1 MTPSTALQEEYRRC
15 LERDFRR
22 GHAGV
27 CTDASLKELLWRHL
41 LEDPELHC
49 ALQGDDT
56 FATLATVLRGQ
67 LDLGVALRSL
77 CRAFEVLE
85 QAAVNLYFFPW
96 RKEFSTIKVSIAGG
110 ARGGGLSQQ
119 TAGLCLGSWG
129 ADAPLSLQTFSGV
142 YVHVLQGILSEADLA
157 RCFHRL
163 GYVQRDDLHLAI
175 SQLPSGANLLCAAC
189 GFFAARV
196 ECEILGKMVRE
207 LEPCG
212 VSSDEL
218 LQARREAKGSLEG
231 CVAKLQSLVRW
242 PRGRELRAELA
253 DGLDLYQETQEA
265 QSPYREPSGARVPSP
280 HQLPLCGRSSPGL
293 RGREQLL
300 HSPQGLA
307 EDRSAFWALGQE
319 QPYGNGLLGAE
330 GPDPETSFS
339 FISLRRELSRTT
351 DTDHPA
357 QPGSWLLC
365 PSPGS
370 QPHGANG
377 LASPPTRQPRSPQ
390 LSPAGL
396 RRSPAAGMAAAEPP
410 RYHLHLCLR
419 PGALP
424 SSCCTTCRLLHGSS
438 CDVAQLCRSSH
449 HLEELQS
456 EKQQRLWLQR
466 TEMDKLL
473 HEGSGA
479 WQ

>member
-1 MTPSTALQEEYRRC
+1 MPPSTALQEEYRRC

-27 CTDASLKELLWRHL
+27 CTDASLKELLWCHL
-41 LEDPELHC
+41 LEDPELHG

-56 FATLATVLRGQ
+56 FAMLATVLRGQ

-85 QAAVNLYFFPW
+85 LAAVNLYFFPW
-96 RKEFSTIKVSIAGG
+96 RKEFSTIKVSVGG
-110 ARGGGLSQQ
+110 SVGGG
-119 TAGLCLGSWG
+119 GRCLGGRG
-129 ADAPLSLQTFSGV
+129 ADTPLPLQTFSGV

-157 RCFHRL
+157 KCFRRL
-163 GYVQRDDLHLAI
+163 GYVRRDDLHLVI
-175 SQLPSGANLLCAAC
+175 SQPPPGASLLCAAC

-196 ECEILGKMVRE
+196 ECEILGKIVQE

-242 PRGRELRAELA
+242 PRGRELRGEPAE
-253 DGLDLYQETQEA
+253 GLDLYQETQEA

-293 RGREQLL
+293 WSRDQPL

-307 EDRSAFWALGQE
+307 EDSWALGQE
-319 QPYGNGLLGAE
+319 QPYGNGLLGSE

-351 DTDHPA
+351 DTDYPA

-365 PSPGS
+365 PSPQYDSPGS

-377 LASPPTRQPRSPQ
+377 PASPAPRQPRSPQ

-396 RRSPAAGMAAAEPP
+396 RRSPGPAAAEPP
-410 RYHLHLCLR
+410 RYRLHLCLR

-424 SSCCTTCRLLHGSS
+424 ASCCTTCRLLHGSS
-438 CDVAQLCRSSH
+438 CDVAQSCRSSH
-449 HLEELQS
+449 RVEELQS

-473 HEGSGA
+473 HEGGGA